1 MNLKFSHISTEN
13 TVKTYNFDLIILDVD
28 GEETILNFSTYK
40 DFSGY
45 SINYG
50 VRKAEH
56 LILIGTA
63 ILMNQE
69 YIKNM
74 IESHN

>member
-1 MNLKFSHISTEN
+1 MYLNFSHVAKNNS
-13 TVKTYNFDLIILDVD
+13 VKQYHFNVYIKDVD
-28 GEETILNFSTYK
+28 GEETILSFYTYK

-45 SINYG
+45 SIDHG
-50 VRKAEH
+50 VRKAEY

-63 ILMNQE
+63 ILGNQE

-74 IESHN
+74 ISSHE